1 VTRAR
6 RRVPARLSGLAVRR
20 ASWRLDVLAVV
31 FVGGCLG
38 GAARYAATS
47 AGRAPSG
54 GFPWATFAVNTSGAF
69 VLAAVIVAAAG
80 RGRSRYLRPLLGTG
94 FCGAFTTFSSV
105 VVAADQMF
113 VHGHAATA
121 LAYLLATIVGGLVA
135 AWLGWTLIRAVTTRG
150 GLS

>member
-1 VTRAR
+1 MTPALEPDLSSR
-6 RRVPARLSGLAVRR
+6 RG
-20 ASWRLDVLAVV
+20 SWRLDVLAVV

-47 AGRAPSG
+47 AGRAPFG

-69 VLAAVIVAAAG
+69 VLAAVIMAAAV
-80 RGRSRYLRPLLGTG
+80 RGSSRYLRPLLGTG

-113 VHGHAATA
+113 AHGHAATA
-121 LAYLLATIVGGLVA
+121 LVYLLATIVGGVAA
-135 AWLGWTLIRAVTTRG
+135 AWLGRTLTRAATTRG
-150 GLS
+150 GRRRS